1 MIGEIIGILIVV
13 CIIVFPLPKFLIKH
27 VFDILKYAAIDGC
40 YYIVHK
46 EYNRCPYFGKISIT
60 SAYRNKVFGSGKT
73 LDISKRVHDIFT
85 KYDGLPVWDDDLQDF
100 VIQRIHIVSNI
111 TFKDIPYTP
120 FVTSRQLMNV
130 EQPKQ
135 DVTIF
140 VFDEVGAIWN
150 SRDFKTNISTE
161 LLRNLLQVR
170 KNKIGIMG
178 TAQRFRFCD
187 ALLRQITGSLYC
199 VNKFWRIIK
208 IREYDPF
215 DFENCTNQDML
226 KPLHVSYSWV
236 SNQDYAAYDTD
247 ERVERLS
254 NEDMLPDEQ
263 ILANQGVN
271 SGEMD
276 AASHLK
282 KRFRRRGRR

>member
-27 VFDILKYAAIDGC
+27 VFDILKYAAIDGY

-46 EYNRCPYFGKISIT
+46 EYNRCLYFGKISIT

>member
-1 MIGEIIGILIVV
+1 MIGEIVGILIVV

-27 VFDILKYAAIDGC
+27 VFDILKYTAIDGY

-130 EQPKQ
+130 EQSKQ

-226 KPLHVSYSWV
+226 KPLHVSYSWA

>member
-27 VFDILKYAAIDGC
+27 VFDILKYAAIDGY

-111 TFKDIPYTP
+111 TFKDIPYTS

-236 SNQDYAAYDTD
+236 SNQDYAAYDTSL
-247 ERVERLS
+247 RIGLWFYVAFPS
-254 NEDMLPDEQ
+254 SLPRKIQ
-263 ILANQGVN
+263 LLN
-271 SGEMD
+271 
-276 AASHLK
+276 LK
-282 KRFRRRGRR
+282 SP

>member
-27 VFDILKYAAIDGC
+27 VFDILKYAAIDGY

-73 LDISKRVHDIFT
+73 LDISKRVHDIYT
-85 KYDGLPVWDDDLQDF
+85 RYEGLPVWDEDLQGF
-100 VIQRIHIVSNI
+100 VTQHIHIVSNV

-120 FVTSRQLMNV
+120 FITSRQLMNV

-140 VFDEVGAIWN
+140 VMDEIGAIWN

-199 VNKFWRIIK
+199 VNKLGRIIK

-215 DFENCTNQDML
+215 EFENCTNQDML

>member
-27 VFDILKYAAIDGC
+27 TFDILKYAAIDG
-40 YYIVHK
+40 YYYYKHK
-46 EYNRCPYFGKISIT
+46 EYNRCPYYGKISIT

-73 LDISKRVHDIFT
+73 LDISKRVHDIYM
-85 KYDGLPVWDDDLQDF
+85 KYDGLPVWDNDLQDF
-100 VIQRIHIVSNI
+100 VIQKIHIISNI

-120 FVTSRQLMNV
+120 FVTSRQLMHV
-130 EQPKQ
+130 EQPRQ

-140 VFDEVGAIWN
+140 VFDELGAIWN

-215 DFENCTNQDML
+215 DFENCINQDML
-226 KPLHVSYSWV
+226 KPLHISYSWV

-247 ERVERLS
+247 ERVDRLS

>member
-27 VFDILKYAAIDGC
+27 VFDILKYAAIDGY

>member
-27 VFDILKYAAIDGC
+27 TFDILKYAAIDG
-40 YYIVHK
+40 YYYYKHK
-46 EYNRCPYFGKISIT
+46 EYNRCPYYGKISIT

-73 LDISKRVHDIFT
+73 LDISKRVHDIYM
-85 KYDGLPVWDDDLQDF
+85 KYDGLPVWDNDLQDF
-100 VIQRIHIVSNI
+100 VIQKIHIISNI

-120 FVTSRQLMNV
+120 FVTSRQLMHV

-215 DFENCTNQDML
+215 DFENCINQDML
-226 KPLHVSYSWV
+226 KPLHISYSWV

-247 ERVERLS
+247 ERVDRLS

>member
-1 MIGEIIGILIVV
+1 M
-13 CIIVFPLPKFLIKH
+13 
-27 VFDILKYAAIDGC
+27 
-40 YYIVHK
+40 
-46 EYNRCPYFGKISIT
+46 
-60 SAYRNKVFGSGKT
+60 FGSGKT
-73 LDISKRVHDIFT
+73 LDISKTVHDI
-85 KYDGLPVWDDDLQDF
+85 YARYEGLPVWDEDTQTF
-100 VIQRIHIVSNI
+100 VTQHIHIVSNV
-111 TFKDIPYTP
+111 TFKDIPYIP
-120 FVTSRQLMNV
+120 FITSRQLMNV

-140 VFDEVGAIWN
+140 VMDEIGAIWN

-170 KNKIGIMG
+170 KNKIYIVG
-178 TAQRFRFCD
+178 TSQRFRFCD

-208 IREYDPF
+208 KREYDPF
-215 DFENCTNQDML
+215 DFENCTNQELL
-226 KPLHVSYSWV
+226 KPLKVSYEWV

-263 ILANQGVN
+263 ILANQGVS
-271 SGEMD
+271 SGDLD
-276 AASHLK
+276 AATHLK
-282 KRFRRRGRR
+282 RRYRRRGKRS

>member
-27 VFDILKYAAIDGC
+27 VFDILKYAAIDGY

-282 KRFRRRGRR
+282 KRFRHRGRR

>member
-13 CIIVFPLPKFLIKH
+13 CIIVFPLPKFLVKH
-27 VFDILKYAAIDGC
+27 VFDILKYAAIDC
-40 YYIVHK
+40 YYYIVHK

-73 LDISKRVHDIFT
+73 LDISKRVHDMYM

>member
-1 MIGEIIGILIVV
+1 MLRVQ
-13 CIIVFPLPKFLIKH
+13 LQTLYK
-27 VFDILKYAAIDGC
+27 
-40 YYIVHK
+40 
-46 EYNRCPYFGKISIT
+46 
-60 SAYRNKVFGSGKT
+60 NKVFGSGKT
-73 LDISKRVHDIFT
+73 LDISKTVHDIYK
-85 KYDGLPVWDDDLQDF
+85 KYDGLPVWDDEKQDF
-100 VIQRIHIVSNI
+100 VIQHVHIVSNI

-120 FVTSRQLMNV
+120 FITSRQLMNV

-140 VFDEVGAIWN
+140 VMDEIGAIWN

-170 KNKIGIMG
+170 KNKIYIIG
-178 TAQRFRFCD
+178 TSQRFRFCD
-187 ALLRQITGSLYC
+187 ALLRQITGTLYC

-208 IREYDPF
+208 KREYDPF
-215 DFENCTNQDML
+215 DFENCTNQEML
-226 KPLHVSYSWV
+226 KPLKVSYSWV

-263 ILANQGVN
+263 ILANQGIN
-271 SGEMD
+271 SGDLD

-282 KRFRRRGRR
+282 KRFRRRGRH

>member
-27 VFDILKYAAIDGC
+27 TFDILKYAAIDG
-40 YYIVHK
+40 YYYYKHK
-46 EYNRCPYFGKISIT
+46 EYNRCPYYGKISIT

-73 LDISKRVHDIFT
+73 LDISKRVHDIYM
-85 KYDGLPVWDDDLQDF
+85 KYDGLPVWDNDLQDF
-100 VIQRIHIVSNI
+100 VIQKIHIISNI

-120 FVTSRQLMNV
+120 FVTSRQLMHV
-130 EQPKQ
+130 EQPRQ

-215 DFENCTNQDML
+215 DFENCINQDML
-226 KPLHVSYSWV
+226 KPLHISYSWV

-247 ERVERLS
+247 ERVDRLS

>member
-1 MIGEIIGILIVV
+1 MVGEIIGILIVV
-13 CIIVFPLPKFLIKH
+13 GVTVFPLPKFLIKH
-27 VFDILKYAAIDGC
+27 VFDIIKYVAIDG
-40 YYIVHK
+40 YYYFAHK
-46 EYNRCPYFGKISIT
+46 EYNRCPYYGKISIT

-120 FVTSRQLMNV
+120 FITSRQLMNV
-130 EQPKQ
+130 EQSKQ

-140 VFDEVGAIWN
+140 VMDEIGAIWN

-170 KNKIGIMG
+170 KNKIYIIG
-178 TAQRFRFCD
+178 TSQRFRFCD

-247 ERVERLS
+247 VRVERLS

>member
-27 VFDILKYAAIDGC
+27 VFDILKYAAIDGY
-40 YYIVHK
+40 YYIVRK

-254 NEDMLPDEQ
+254 NEDVLPDEQ

>member
-13 CIIVFPLPKFLIKH
+13 FIIVFPLPKFLIKH
-27 VFDILKYAAIDGC
+27 AFDILKYATIDG
-40 YYIVHK
+40 YYYFKHK
-46 EYNRCPYFGKISIT
+46 EYNRCLCYGKISIT

-130 EQPKQ
+130 EQPRQ

-170 KNKIGIMG
+170 KTKIGIIG